1 MNPTGTWIKCHRC
14 KSDMWIPAA
23 LDEAAQAAKEVI
35 TFYCAYGHSQHYI
48 KGESQETI
56 LRRERDRLKQREAQL
71 MDAVNDE
78 KRRREIAESS
88 FVKAETSRTLAQK
101 KLVKLKARAAT
112 GTCPCCNR
120 NFSELQKHI
129 ATKHPTFRAEDITR
143 ENIVSIVKTK
153 SA

>member
-1 MNPTGTWIKCHRC
+1 MNLNGTWQKCHRC

-23 LDEAAQAAKEVI
+23 LDEAAQAAREVI
-35 TFYCAYGHSQHYI
+35 VFYCAYGHCQHYV

-56 LRRERDRLKQREAQL
+56 LRRERDLLKQREAQL

-78 KRRREIAESS
+78 KRRREYAEALS
-88 FVKAETSRTLAQK
+88 VKAETARTIAQK
-101 KLVKLKARAAT
+101 RLVKLKARAAT

-143 ENIVSIVKTK
+143 ENIVSIVKAK

>member
-1 MNPTGTWIKCHRC
+1 
-14 KSDMWIPAA
+14 MWIPAA

-35 TFYCAYGHSQHYI
+35 NFYCAYGHGQHYT

-78 KRRREIAESS
+78 KRRREFAESS
-88 FVKAETSRTLAQK
+88 FLKVEIERKNAQK
-101 KLVKLKARAAT
+101 RLVKLKARAAT

-129 ATKHPTFRAEDITR
+129 ATKHPTFRAEDVTR
-143 ENIVSIVKTK
+143 ENIVSIVKAK